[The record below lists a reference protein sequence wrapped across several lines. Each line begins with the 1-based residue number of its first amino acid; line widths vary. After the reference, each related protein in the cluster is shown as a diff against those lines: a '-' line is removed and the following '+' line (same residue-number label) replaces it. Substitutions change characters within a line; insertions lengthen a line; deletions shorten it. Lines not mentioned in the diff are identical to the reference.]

1 MADRN
6 MLVRAL
12 IRAAKV
18 QGEASG
24 KKPVEVLTDII
35 TGKFS
40 LDFSDGRTVISTSEA
55 GGSVTFATMPNLGP
69 DDVLAMAEEAIERL
83 EARALAS
90 SNPPSTKKL
99 SDR

>member
-12 IRAAKV
+12 VRAAKV

-55 GGSVTFATMPNLGP
+55 GGTGKNLMDTLPRAAARRLALPLGYCLIVLSGLRFALR
-69 DDVLAMAEEAIERL
+69 V
-83 EARALAS
+83 S
-90 SNPPSTKKL
+90 
-99 SDR
+99 